1 MPETIPQRL
10 PFKQAIEYYR
20 QKVAIPSEQWDELVD
35 AANDW
40 AFAVAGVT
48 RADVLADLQAAVDK
62 AISEGTSMAE
72 FRRDFDQVIQK
83 RGWGAG
89 KSFTPYRVELILSQN
104 LRTAYQAG
112 RYQQMSSPE
121 MTKARPYWQWKHRDS
136 RNPRPAHLALDG
148 KVFSFDDPFWRGG
161 FPPCGW
167 GCRCGVFSLSSRDLD
182 RDGLSVEDSPSE
194 RVTLRD
200 RVTGKTQSVPAING
214 NPVVEPGFN
223 FTPGASR
230 SDERST
236 ILERMLERLPENL
249 RKKAEASIGN
259 SVKG

>member
-1 MPETIPQRL
+1 MPDRSPQQL

-20 QKVAIPSEQWDELVD
+20 QKVAIPSEQWDEIVD

-62 AISEGTSMAE
+62 AISAGTSMAE
-72 FRRDFDQVIQK
+72 FRRDFDQIVQK

-112 RYQQMSSPE
+112 RYQQMSTPE
-121 MTKARPYWQWKHRDS
+121 MTKARPYWQCKHRDS
-136 RNPRPAHLALDG
+136 RHPRPAHLALDG
-148 KVFSFDDPFWRGG
+148 RVFSFDDPFWQGG
-161 FPPCGW
+161 FFPSGW
-167 GCRCGVFSLSSRDLD
+167 GCRCTVHALSERDMV
-182 RDGLSVEDSPSE
+182 REGLKVEDSPTD
-194 RVTLRD
+194 RITLRD
-200 RVTGKTQSVPAING
+200 RITGKTQSVPAING
-214 NPVVEPGFN
+214 QPVIEPGFN

-230 SDERST
+230 AEERSA

-249 RKKAEASIGN
+249 RRKAEASIGDTN
-259 SVKG
+259 QS